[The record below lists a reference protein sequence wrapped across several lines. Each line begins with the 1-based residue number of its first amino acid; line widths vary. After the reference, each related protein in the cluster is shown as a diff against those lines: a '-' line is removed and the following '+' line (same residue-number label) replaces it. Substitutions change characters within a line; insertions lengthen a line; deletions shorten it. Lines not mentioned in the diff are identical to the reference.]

1 MNVMKAW
8 LSIHFL
14 LFLLAPLTL
23 NAEPN
28 FSTFAIEKS
37 SAKSFTQTSAS
48 NAEVAV
54 EVEERIEES
63 NGDSSA
69 LPYTLLSHNI
79 VDTTS
84 YVNVFFLAPTS
95 LWNAV
100 LQFCSLFT
108 NSPPLS

>member
-1 MNVMKAW
+1 MKAW

-23 NAEPN
+23 NAEPT
-28 FSTFAIEKS
+28 SSIFAIEKS
-37 SAKSFTQTSAS
+37 SAKSWTQTSAS
-48 NAEVAV
+48 NTDFAFEI
-54 EVEERIEES
+54 EEKIEES

-69 LPYTLLSHNI
+69 LPYTLLSYSNL
-79 VDTTS
+79 DSTS

-108 NSPPLS
+108 ISPPLS